1 MDIHI
6 HYLTLGYYKS
16 KILLTNSDSL
26 EDTAVAV
33 ATASTVLTHPDLV
46 NRPEHYQVW
55 SITQT
60 CFIIKFQ
67 TTQTTPGVV
76 SLNLYPESVSPDVTS
91 IAKDSK
97 EECFSHGVNVV

>member
-16 KILLTNSDSL
+16 YKILLTNSDSL

-55 SITQT
+55 SITLT

-67 TTQTTPGVV
+67 TTQTTPVV
-76 SLNLYPESVSPDVTS
+76 VYLTLEQEKCLS
-91 IAKDSK
+91 
-97 EECFSHGVNVV
+97 

>member
-1 MDIHI
+1 MCG
-6 HYLTLGYYKS
+6 YKLATYYKS

-55 SITQT
+55 SITLT

-67 TTQTTPGVV
+67 TTQTTPVVV
-76 SLNLYPESVSPDVTS
+76 SLYLYLEQEKYLS
-91 IAKDSK
+91 
-97 EECFSHGVNVV
+97 

>member
-1 MDIHI
+1 MCG
-6 HYLTLGYYKS
+6 YKLATYYKS

-60 CFIIKFQ
+60 CFIIEFQ
-67 TTQTTPGVV
+67 TTQTTPVVV
-76 SLNLYPESVSPDVTS
+76 SLYLYLEQEKYLS
-91 IAKDSK
+91 
-97 EECFSHGVNVV
+97 